1 MSETIS
7 KDAPTGVLPRGDV
20 PLHRAKITIR
30 NLDFWYGDIQALK
43 NVSLTLPEKQVTGL
57 IGPSGCGKSTLLR
70 ILNRLY
76 DLYPAQRVSG
86 EVLLDGKD
94 ILGPDVDLRS
104 LRSRVGMV
112 FQEPTTFPMSV
123 YDNIAFGVKLHEHL
137 SHADRDNRVEVSLT
151 RSGLWNEV
159 KDRLAD
165 RADSLSG
172 GQQQRLCIARTLATQ
187 PDVILMDEPTSALDP
202 INMAKIEDLI
212 DDLKQHVTIAIVT
225 HNLQQA
231 ARCADQVAFIY
242 LGEVI
247 EVGSAAQIFTNPRHK
262 QTQNYI
268 AGKFG

>member
-1 MSETIS
+1 MSETMS
-7 KDAPTGVLPRGDV
+7 KGAATRRDV
-20 PLHRAKITIR
+20 PLHQAKITIT
-30 NLDFWYGDIQALK
+30 NLDFWYGAIQALK

-70 ILNRLY
+70 VLNRLY

-94 ILGPDVDLRS
+94 ILGPDVDVRS

-123 YDNIAFGVKLHEHL
+123 YDNIAFGVRLHERL
-137 SHADRDNRVEVSLT
+137 SHADRDNRVEASLT
-151 RSGLWNEV
+151 RSGLWDEV

-187 PDVILMDEPTSALDP
+187 PEVILMDEPTSALDP

-242 LGEVI
+242 LSEVI